1 MVNAEDI
8 LKSMQEQ
15 MQEYSKQF
23 DEINAQIEQMQTEYE
38 KNIQAALSRRE
49 QIRGQ
54 YTSIYNTYMKFKE
67 QPENTEKQAEV
78 VNITDAQKS
87 KSKSSKSV
95 KKEESNNK
103 VLSEEE
109 LAKLQKAMNK
119 SKNINEAD
127 IPDYLKDE
135 YNK

>member
-23 DEINAQIEQMQTEYE
+23 DEINAQIEQMQVEYE

-67 QPENTEKQAEV
+67 QPEGVEKQAEV
-78 VNITDAQKS
+78 VNITDAQKG
-87 KSKSSKSV
+87 KSKNSKSV

-109 LAKLQKAMNK
+109 LAKLQKAINK
-119 SKNINEAD
+119 PKDVNEAD

>member
-23 DEINAQIEQMQTEYE
+23 DEINAQIEQMQVEYE

-67 QPENTEKQAEV
+67 QPESAEKQAEV
-78 VNITDAQKS
+78 VNITDAQKG
-87 KSKSSKSV
+87 KSKNSKSV

-109 LAKLQKAMNK
+109 LAKLQKAINK
-119 SKNINEAD
+119 PKDVNEAD

>member
-23 DEINAQIEQMQTEYE
+23 DEINAQIEQMQVEYE

-67 QPENTEKQAEV
+67 QPEGTEKQAEV
-78 VNITDAQKS
+78 VNMTDAQKS
-87 KSKSSKSV
+87 KSKNSKSV

-119 SKNINEAD
+119 SKDINEAD

>member
-23 DEINAQIEQMQTEYE
+23 DEINAQIEQMQVEYE

-78 VNITDAQKS
+78 VNIADAQKS

>member
-8 LKSMQEQ
+8 FKSMQEQ

-23 DEINAQIEQMQTEYE
+23 DEINAQIEQMQVEYE

-109 LAKLQKAMNK
+109 LAKLQKAINK
-119 SKNINEAD
+119 PKDVNEAD

>member
-23 DEINAQIEQMQTEYE
+23 DEINAQIEQMQIEYE

>member
-23 DEINAQIEQMQTEYE
+23 DEINAQIEQMQVEYE

-67 QPENTEKQAEV
+67 QPESAEKQAEV

-119 SKNINEAD
+119 SKDINEAD

>member
-23 DEINAQIEQMQTEYE
+23 DEINAQIEQMQVEYE

-67 QPENTEKQAEV
+67 QPESAEKQAEV
-78 VNITDAQKS
+78 VNITDAQKG
-87 KSKSSKSV
+87 KLKNSKSV

-109 LAKLQKAMNK
+109 LAKLQKAINK
-119 SKNINEAD
+119 PKDVNEAD

>member
-23 DEINAQIEQMQTEYE
+23 DEINAQIEQMQVEYE
-38 KNIQAALSRRE
+38 KNIQSALSRRE

-67 QPENTEKQAEV
+67 QPESAEKQAEV

-87 KSKSSKSV
+87 KSKNSKSV
-95 KKEESNNK
+95 KKEESNSK
-103 VLSEEE
+103 TLSEEE

-119 SKNINEAD
+119 SSVVNEAD

>member
-23 DEINAQIEQMQTEYE
+23 DEINAQIEQMQVEYE
-38 KNIQAALSRRE
+38 KNIQSALSRRE

-67 QPENTEKQAEV
+67 QPESAEKQAEV
-78 VNITDAQKS
+78 VNITDTQKS
-87 KSKSSKSV
+87 KSKNSKSI
-95 KKEESNNK
+95 KKEESNSK
-103 VLSEEE
+103 TLSEEE

-119 SKNINEAD
+119 SSVVNEAD

>member
-23 DEINAQIEQMQTEYE
+23 DEINAQIEQMQVEYE

-87 KSKSSKSV
+87 KSKNSKSV
-95 KKEESNNK
+95 KKEESNSK
-103 VLSEEE
+103 TLSEEE

-119 SKNINEAD
+119 SSVVNEAD

>member
-23 DEINAQIEQMQTEYE
+23 DEINAQIEQMQVEYE

-67 QPENTEKQAEV
+67 QPESAEKQAEV

-119 SKNINEAD
+119 SKDVNEAD

>member
-23 DEINAQIEQMQTEYE
+23 DEINAQIEQMQVEYE

-78 VNITDAQKS
+78 VNITDAQKG
-87 KSKSSKSV
+87 KSKNSKSV

>member
-23 DEINAQIEQMQTEYE
+23 DEINAQIEQMQVEYE

>member
-23 DEINAQIEQMQTEYE
+23 DEINAQIEQMQVEYE

-119 SKNINEAD
+119 SKDVNETD

>member
-23 DEINAQIEQMQTEYE
+23 DEINAQIEQMQVEYE

-67 QPENTEKQAEV
+67 QPESAEKQAEV
-78 VNITDAQKS
+78 VNIADAQKG
-87 KSKSSKSV
+87 KSKNSKSV

-109 LAKLQKAMNK
+109 LAKLQKAINK
-119 SKNINEAD
+119 PKDVNEAD

>member
-23 DEINAQIEQMQTEYE
+23 DEINAQIEQMQVEYE

-119 SKNINEAD
+119 SKDINEAD

>member
-15 MQEYSKQF
+15 MQV
-23 DEINAQIEQMQTEYE
+23 EYE

-67 QPENTEKQAEV
+67 QPESAEKQAEV
-78 VNITDAQKS
+78 VNIADAQKG
-87 KSKSSKSV
+87 KSKNSKSV

-119 SKNINEAD
+119 PKDVNEAD

>member
-23 DEINAQIEQMQTEYE
+23 DEINAQIEQMQVEYE

-67 QPENTEKQAEV
+67 QPESAEKQAEV
-78 VNITDAQKS
+78 VNIADTQKGKS
-87 KSKSSKSV
+87 KNSKSV

-119 SKNINEAD
+119 PKDVNEAD

>member
-23 DEINAQIEQMQTEYE
+23 DEINAQIEQMQVEYE

-67 QPENTEKQAEV
+67 QPESVEKQAEV
-78 VNITDAQKS
+78 VNITDAQKG
-87 KSKSSKSV
+87 KSKNSKSV

-109 LAKLQKAMNK
+109 LAKLQKAINK
-119 SKNINEAD
+119 PKDVNEAD

>member
-23 DEINAQIEQMQTEYE
+23 DEINAQIEQMQVEYE

-119 SKNINEAD
+119 SKDVNEAD

>member
-1 MVNAEDI
+1 MVHAEDI

-23 DEINAQIEQMQTEYE
+23 DEINAQIEQMQIEYE
-38 KNIQAALSRRE
+38 KNIQSALSRRE

-67 QPENTEKQAEV
+67 QPESVEKQAEV
-78 VNITDAQKS
+78 VNITDTQKS
-87 KSKSSKSV
+87 KSKSV
-95 KKEESNNK
+95 KKEESNSK
-103 VLSEEE
+103 TLSEEE

-119 SKNINEAD
+119 SSVVNEAD

>member
-23 DEINAQIEQMQTEYE
+23 DEINAQIEQMQVEYE

-67 QPENTEKQAEV
+67 QPESTEKQAEV

-119 SKNINEAD
+119 SKDINEAD

>member
-23 DEINAQIEQMQTEYE
+23 DEINAQIEQMQVEYE

-87 KSKSSKSV
+87 KSKNSKSV

-119 SKNINEAD
+119 SKDINEAD

>member
-23 DEINAQIEQMQTEYE
+23 DEINAQIEQMQVEYE

-78 VNITDAQKS
+78 VNIADAQKS

-95 KKEESNNK
+95 KREESNNK

-119 SKNINEAD
+119 SKDINEAD

>member
-23 DEINAQIEQMQTEYE
+23 DEINAQIEQMQVEYE

-109 LAKLQKAMNK
+109 LAKLQKAINK
-119 SKNINEAD
+119 PKDVNEAD

>member
-23 DEINAQIEQMQTEYE
+23 DEINAQIEQMQVEYE

-54 YTSIYNTYMKFKE
+54 YTSISNTYMKFKE

-78 VNITDAQKS
+78 VNITDAQKG
-87 KSKSSKSV
+87 KSKNSKSV

-119 SKNINEAD
+119 PKDVNEAD

>member
-23 DEINAQIEQMQTEYE
+23 DEINAQIEQMQVEYE
-38 KNIQAALSRRE
+38 KNIQSALSRRE

-67 QPENTEKQAEV
+67 QPEGVEKQAEV
-78 VNITDAQKS
+78 VNITDTQKS
-87 KSKSSKSV
+87 KSKNSKSI
-95 KKEESNNK
+95 KKEESNSK
-103 VLSEEE
+103 TLSEEE

-119 SKNINEAD
+119 SSVVNEAD

>member
-1 MVNAEDI
+1 MINAEDI

-23 DEINAQIEQMQTEYE
+23 DEINAQIEQMQVEYE

-78 VNITDAQKS
+78 VNITDTQKS

-119 SKNINEAD
+119 SKDINEAD

>member
-23 DEINAQIEQMQTEYE
+23 DEINAQIEQMQVEYE

-67 QPENTEKQAEV
+67 QPESAEKQAEV
-78 VNITDAQKS
+78 VNITDAQKGKSKNS
-87 KSKSSKSV
+87 KSI

-119 SKNINEAD
+119 SKDINEAD

>member
-23 DEINAQIEQMQTEYE
+23 DEINAQIEQMQVEYE

-119 SKNINEAD
+119 SKDVNEVD

>member
-23 DEINAQIEQMQTEYE
+23 DEINAQIEQMQVEYE

-78 VNITDAQKS
+78 VNITDVQKS

-119 SKNINEAD
+119 SKDINEAD

>member
-23 DEINAQIEQMQTEYE
+23 DEINAQIEQMQVEYE

-78 VNITDAQKS
+78 VNIADAQKS

-119 SKNINEAD
+119 SKDINEAD